1 MNIISD
7 NNQNGIICVGSQSI
21 RVSKSTTTRT
31 HSKTDKNTNEH
42 DDIDIDSTDEERRGI
57 LFLFQT
63 KNNREN
69 DDIMS
74 TLYDSKSCINNN
86 NNNIDNYDR
95 KGECKENSNTKDPN
109 NNVNQLFLDVAIAV
123 NQSTIVFYHTRYV
136 LYLFFF
142 LKYQYIG

>member
-7 NNQNGIICVGSQSI
+7 NNQNDIICVGSQSI
-21 RVSKSTTTRT
+21 RISKSTTTRT

-57 LFLFQT
+57 LFLFEP

-69 DDIMS
+69 DDTMS
-74 TLYDSKSCINNN
+74 TLYDSNSCINNN
-86 NNNIDNYDR
+86 NNIDNDDR
-95 KGECKENSNTKDPN
+95 KGECEENNSNPKDQN

-136 LYLFFF
+136 LYLFF